1 MKENESAG
9 QGSFAIVEERRE
21 DPLALSKR
29 QSKTLSK
36 IFGGSFWKPATGRLN
51 SSLERSKVENKS
63 TLVMNFQASS
73 TIVQAEKAYS
83 LDDIIT
89 LAGGFGRFQWLMM
102 TFYVMSFWSA
112 NFVLYNIDYLTQ
124 KPTYLCEAKPGS
136 GDYQSCSWH
145 DICVEN
151 PPKYKIDWDDPNSLN
166 NWSQTLDLLCV
177 PDDRIQRISS
187 IYYFGEIFG
196 CLIVSRIPD
205 IIGRKWP
212 YVISV
217 AL

>member
-9 QGSFAIVEERRE
+9 QGSFAIVEEHPD
-21 DPLALSKR
+21 DPLPLTKR

-36 IFGGSFWKPATGRLN
+36 IFGGSFWKPVAGGKIN

-102 TFYVMSFWSA
+102 TFYIMSFWSA

-124 KPTYLCEAKPGS
+124 KPIYLCETEPGS
-136 GDYQSCSWH
+136 DVY
-145 DICVEN
+145 DICTWEEICVDD
-151 PPKYKIDWDDPNSLN
+151 PPNYKIDWSNPNSLN

-177 PDDRIQRISS
+177 PDEQI
-187 IYYFGEIFG
+187 
-196 CLIVSRIPD
+196 
-205 IIGRKWP
+205 
-212 YVISV
+212 
-217 AL
+217 